1 MMNVTDRSALQLIR
15 SFARI
20 EYALKSFP
28 EFTRGA
34 PGDVPDAQWTAFYVL
49 VRNSVEESVRPATR
63 DVLLGNHPN
72 NAPPMKMDIGPD
84 GRVRFRDQPLLGPI
98 GDRLMDAARRV
109 RNNLVHG
116 GKEFAAQERYRG
128 HDQQLVEAATD
139 VIFVAAAAHPDVAR
153 LFFID

>member
-1 MMNVTDRSALQLIR
+1 MNVTDRSALQLIR

-20 EYALKSFP
+20 EYALKSFT

-34 PGDVPDAQWTAFYVL
+34 PGDVPDAQWTAFYVS
-49 VRNSVEESVRPATR
+49 VRDNVEAGVRPATR

-84 GRVRFRDQPLLGPI
+84 GRVRFKDQPLLGPI

-116 GKEFAAQERYRG
+116 GKELASQQRYDG
-128 HDQQLVEAATD
+128 HDQRLVEAATD
-139 VIFVAAAAHPDVAR
+139 VIFVAAAAHPDVAL